1 MKAARLSP
9 ATWAALLGGAV
20 AVGILLF
27 LLIADKP
34 WTVELPADKPLKI
47 HHFVAIY
54 EWWAAAINLVFVALL
69 GATDLVALR
78 KHDGCPRWRRPD
90 GSGRS

>member
-1 MKAARLSP
+1 M
-9 ATWAALLGGAV
+9 LGGAV

-69 GATDLVALR
+69 GATAQMVLAARDCR
-78 KHDGCPRWRRPD
+78 DGTDHILGNSTPAAKPL
-90 GSGRS
+90 G